1 MHQDRLPFLT
11 NVFKIFIFIILFYLV
26 FKINYMFREDSL
38 YGSQIFL
45 IDIVSSN
52 ATGAFLKF
60 VLFIAASLAIIFCS
74 RRLAIFCKNRLNN
87 YSKYQMLA
95 IIIFLT
101 FLFKMLILGSSI
113 DNYYDIE
120 PRINSIFYNG
130 EFNEYKLYNY
140 LAFLIFSLTDHYN
153 FYLTIINIFFGCVTI
168 GVLYLIF
175 IRIMSKDSSLF
186 LLILLSMLY
195 VPMTAIETL
204 LRVDAMYFLLLTS
217 TFYYLLKII
226 EYDDNIDFIKLL
238 VILVLSCFC
247 RESTLYMLPL
257 FIFILFFSKNN
268 KIKYIFGI
276 SIPIILTSFLIS
288 SHNFNNYGMKS
299 KFKDMHLIIHA
310 MHYGYLNDYHMNS
323 YKDDITP
330 KAQKLLVDLNTS
342 YKNIIPPHKR
352 ESFNLDH
359 LKSASL
365 KSFWPLIRPD
375 TENIATK
382 PRITSYKGNLE
393 KVINGYINILNT
405 QNDSISKVNLL
416 NLMSKQSL
424 SYTNID
430 DQNLSEYVKTLIHE
444 IFLAEKIKG
453 MNDFGAQGI
462 CSIKK
467 ELYETLCVIE
477 ILKNINHNWM
487 TARSDFSS
495 YYKVALPFTWRF
507 DSESKK
513 YIQHP
518 EISYIT
524 EIILEL
530 PTLYV
535 TQSLLT
541 LTSMSGNAPVP
552 SGLAQASGIYKKSIM
567 PSFFLL
573 SFQKIYTFIINFWYV
588 FSFLAFLYSVLPSSY
603 GSRKL
608 NIILSLIPLYYGL
621 FTVFAAQGEF
631 ARLMIPMVP
640 FIIYNYLIVIN
651 NLYESGK
658 NLIIFSRAKI

>member
-1 MHQDRLPFLT
+1 MHAKSLLT
-11 NVFKIFIFIILFYLV
+11 NIFKIFIFIILFDLI
-26 FKINYMFREDSL
+26 FQINYIFRVPDL

-45 IDIVSSN
+45 TDIVASTSI
-52 ATGAFLKF
+52 TAFLKF
-60 VLFIAASLAIIFCS
+60 LLFIIGSIV
-74 RRLAIFCKNRLNN
+74 
-87 YSKYQMLA
+87 
-95 IIIFLT
+95 IIFLSNKLAIYSKDKIKGLAEHQMLIIILFIT
-101 FLFKMLILGSSI
+101 FFIKMLILGFSI
-113 DNYYDIE
+113 DDSYSIDE
-120 PRINSIFYNG
+120 KMNSIFYNG

-140 LAFLIFSLTDHYN
+140 LSFIIFSLTDHYH
-153 FYLTIINIFFGCVTI
+153 FYLTMINILFGCITI

-175 IRIMSKDSSLF
+175 KRIMSKDSSLF
-186 LLILLSMLY
+186 LLITLSILY
-195 VPMTAIETL
+195 IPTTSIETF
-204 LRVDAMYFLLLTS
+204 LRVDAMYTLLLTS

-226 EYDDNIDFIKLL
+226 ECDNNKDFIKLL

-257 FIFILFFSKNN
+257 FVFILFFSKSN

-276 SIPIILTSFLIS
+276 SIPVILTSVLIS
-288 SHNFNNYGMKS
+288 SYNFNNYGIKS
-299 KFKDMHLIIHA
+299 KFKEFHLIIHA

-323 YKDDITP
+323 YKDNISP
-330 KAQKLLVDLNTS
+330 KAQKLLLDLNTS
-342 YKNIIPPHKR
+342 YKNFIPPHKR

-359 LKSASL
+359 FGSASL
-365 KSFWPLIRPD
+365 KKFWPLIRSD
-375 TENIATK
+375 TENLATK
-382 PRITSYKGNLE
+382 SSITSYKGKLE
-393 KVINGYINILNT
+393 KVINGYLNILNT
-405 QNDSISKVNLL
+405 QNDSISKINLL

-430 DQNLSEYVKTLIHE
+430 DQNLSEYVKTLVYE
-444 IFLAEKIKG
+444 IFLAEKINGG
-453 MNDFGAQGI
+453 MDDFSAQGI

-467 ELYETLCVIE
+467 ELYETSCVIG
-477 ILKNINHNWM
+477 ILKNIDHNWM

-495 YYKVALPFTWRF
+495 YYKVALPLTWRF

-524 EIILEL
+524 EIMLEL
-530 PTLYV
+530 PVLYV

-573 SFQKIYTFIINFWYV
+573 SFQKIYTFIINFWYF
-588 FSFLAFLYSVLPSSY
+588 FSFLAFLYSILPSSY

-608 NIILSLIPLYYGL
+608 NVILSLIPLYYGL
-621 FTVFAAQGEF
+621 FIVFAAQGEF
-631 ARLMIPMVP
+631 ARLMLPMVP

-658 NLIIFSRAKI
+658 SIIIFSQAKI